1 MLPNFVTQ
9 DLTKIVEYMRK
20 DQDHVIFKRFERL
33 HLYYLLSL
41 QHRMTELD
49 SKITTYENQ
58 DDADALAEVLSQL
71 EPLIHSYSEDRWLSR
86 P

>member
-9 DLTKIVEYMRK
+9 DLTKIVEYMRQ

-49 SKITTYENQ
+49 RKVTTYEKEK
-58 DDADALAEVLSQL
+58 DAEALAQVLSQL
-71 EPLIHSYSEDRWLSR
+71 EPLIHSYSENR
-86 P
+86 

>member
-1 MLPNFVTQ
+1 MLPSFVTQ

-33 HLYYLLSL
+33 HLYHLLSL

-49 SKITTYENQ
+49 TKITTYETES
-58 DDADALAEVLSQL
+58 DAEALAKTLSQL
-71 EPLIHSYSEDRWLSR
+71 EPLINSYSENR
-86 P
+86 